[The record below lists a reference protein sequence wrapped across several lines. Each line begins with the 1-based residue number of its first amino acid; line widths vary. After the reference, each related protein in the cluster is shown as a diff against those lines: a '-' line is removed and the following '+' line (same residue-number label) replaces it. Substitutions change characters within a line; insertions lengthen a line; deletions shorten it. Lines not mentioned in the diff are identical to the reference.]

1 MFVKDSSLLIY
12 LFFIACIKTVYS
24 SSSSESNV
32 YEYDFYLTWEM
43 SMTYTDSDGI
53 IWVSSNW
60 YCLCI

>member
-1 MFVKDSSLLIY
+1 MFVQNSALLIY
-12 LFFIACIKTVYS
+12 LFFTAYITTVYS

-60 YCLCI
+60 DCLCI